1 MAESEAGLMRRLE
14 AVADGRFDG
23 HLAVLKFTTNWR
35 IGFETPTGRDGIV
48 AMASGKTF
56 HDAALK
62 ALAAA
67 GEPGL

>member
-1 MAESEAGLMRRLE
+1 M
-14 AVADGRFDG
+14 
-23 HLAVLKFTTNWR
+23 LKFTTDWR
-35 IGFETPTGRDGIV
+35 IGFETPTGRDGIAAV
-48 AMASGKTF
+48 ASGKTF